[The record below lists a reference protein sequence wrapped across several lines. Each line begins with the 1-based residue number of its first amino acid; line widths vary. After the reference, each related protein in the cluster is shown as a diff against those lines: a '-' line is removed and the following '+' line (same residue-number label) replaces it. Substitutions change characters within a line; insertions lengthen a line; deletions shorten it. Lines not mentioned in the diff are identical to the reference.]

1 MIDAAELVDNE
12 FLRQFEL
19 KINDNLAKIEYSHQ
33 ERKIGNVRTKLM
45 IFIAALKV

>member
-12 FLRQFEL
+12 FTPVRV

-33 ERKIGNVRTKLM
+33 ERKN
-45 IFIAALKV
+45 IFN